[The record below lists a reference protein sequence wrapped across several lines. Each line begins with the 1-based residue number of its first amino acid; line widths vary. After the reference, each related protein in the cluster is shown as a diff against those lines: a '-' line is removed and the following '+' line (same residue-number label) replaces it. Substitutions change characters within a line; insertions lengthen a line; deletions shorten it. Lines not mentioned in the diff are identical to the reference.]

1 MSLPDKNGQLDNGSG
16 SDEPLPYR
24 PTPRLAVAI
33 TAQGVVAR
41 TGGLG
46 PDRPLTFAEIG
57 FMAALDAND
66 GVEAERLSKQ
76 FATASTSAAT
86 LVNSLRPGMWQRV
99 AERVLHFPS
108 RPDAQTPQV
117 APAPAAFADTDE
129 VLLRTPLPLFLLD
142 GLFTVVDH
150 DGFVSVGFTANELVA
165 VATFVDSPT
174 NVANAFARHQN
185 LGADALARP
194 AFDAAIAKA
203 VAAGLA
209 IHNGPFPEKMQL
221 LLLGDRPKFT
231 EVFLAHRDAQ
241 DAEEAAREAATGQKR
256 MRVLPVCR
264 DFDPPLGLGMVIAYA
279 KAYEDGVLDEH
290 YHFRTDWFWSDDSYV
305 EKFSAE
311 PAVYLFSNYMWNH
324 KANLEL
330 SEEIKKRSPR
340 SVIIH
345 GGPDTPQYPGD
356 DQNHFNNYPSVDVIV
371 RGEGEATLAETL
383 DKVRQVDFT
392 ADTPDLSPLTGVPG
406 ICFRGPDGMVRN
418 GDRDRIKELDII
430 PSPLLTGLF
439 DAYLDIPD
447 LPWLIET
454 NRGCPYGCT
463 FCDWGSAT
471 KSRIRKFDM
480 DRVYAEIDYTVKA
493 QASNLG
499 VTDANFGIFERDVD
513 ISKYVADQ
521 HVATGHPVTFGAN
534 FAKNTKKHLRHIIEI
549 MGDVGMFS
557 QGTLSLQTMDAGTL
571 KEIRRT
577 NIKTEKYDDLA
588 EEMRAAGLP
597 LMIELMFGLPG
608 STLESVKNDLQEC
621 IDREVR
627 ARMAPTVLLV
637 NSPMNAPEYREQ
649 SNIDTSI
656 PMGPGNQALVVQSD
670 SFSRDDYK
678 LMGIMR
684 GHFILFEELGT
695 LNHLSRVIRQEF
707 GTREVDFYQRLSNSV
722 VAQPGRFPHIDRF
735 LRYAPKG
742 MGPGGSWAPF
752 YAEIRQYLE
761 QVEKIEINPSIETAL
776 KVQHALVPTFGRS
789 FPVVVSLDHDYVA
802 WYRAMVREKRTN
814 RIDWA
819 AAVAKLSTY
828 GPGDLAIDDPD
839 DKVTNMLGMRE
850 YHLGFG
856 ADWQFETDLT
866 REGLLL

>member
-1 MSLPDKNGQLDNGSG
+1 MPA
-16 SDEPLPYR
+16 SDEIDEMPYR
-24 PTPRLAVAI
+24 PSARLAVAI
-33 TAQGVVAR
+33 TAQGAVLR
-41 TGGLG
+41 TAGLG
-46 PDRPLTFAEIG
+46 PDRELTYHELA
-57 FMAALDAND
+57 FMAAVDAND
-66 GVEAERLSKQ
+66 GRDAERLSNE
-76 FATASTSAAT
+76 FATDSISAT
-86 LVNSLRPGMWQRV
+86 DLMSLLRPGIWQRRPD
-99 AERVLHFPS
+99 RVVSFPS
-108 RPDAQTPQV
+108 RTPSPE
-117 APAPAAFADTDE
+117 AIAGSTFAETDE
-129 VLLRTPLPLFLLD
+129 LLLRTPLPLFLLD
-142 GLFTVVDH
+142 GFYSYVDH
-150 DGFVSVGFTANELVA
+150 DGFCSAQFSTSELLA
-165 VATFVDSPT
+165 IGEFVDTQASIG
-174 NVANAFARHQN
+174 AAFARHQN
-185 LGADALARP
+185 LGAVALDRAG
-194 AFDAAIAKA
+194 FDEAVAKAIAA
-203 VAAGLA
+203 NIA
-209 IHNGPFPEKMQL
+209 ILNGPFPEKMQL
-221 LLLGDRPKFT
+221 LLFGDRPKFT

-241 DAEEAAREAATGQKR
+241 DEQEAAREQATGQKR
-256 MRVLPVCR
+256 IRVLPVCR

-279 KAYEDGVLDEH
+279 KAYHDGALEEH

-324 KANLEL
+324 KANLDL
-330 SEEIKKRSPR
+330 SEQIKKRSPM

-356 DQNHFNNYPSVDVIV
+356 DQNHFNNFPSVDVIV

-383 DKVRQVDFT
+383 DKLRQVDFS
-392 ADTPDLSPLTGVPG
+392 ADTLDLTPLTGVDG
-406 ICFRGPDGMVRN
+406 ICFRGPDAMVRN
-418 GDRDRIKELDII
+418 DDRDRIKELDII

-439 DAYLDIPD
+439 DPYLDIPD

-471 KSRIRKFDM
+471 KSRIRKFDLE
-480 DRVYAEIDYTVKA
+480 RVYAEIDYTAKA
-493 QASNLG
+493 RASNLG

-513 ISKYVADQ
+513 ISQYVADK

-549 MGDVGMFS
+549 MGEVGMFS

-627 ARMAPTVLLV
+627 ARMAPTVMLV

-649 SNIDTSI
+649 SNVDTNI
-656 PMGPGNQALVVQSD
+656 PMGPGRQALVVQSD
-670 SFSRDDYK
+670 TFTKDDYK
-678 LMGIMR
+678 LMGILR

-707 GTREVDFYQRLSNSV
+707 GTREVDFYQRLSDTI
-722 VAQPGRFPHIDRF
+722 VARPEQFPHIDRF
-735 LRYAPKG
+735 VRYAPKG

-752 YAEIRQYLE
+752 YDEIRRFLTDVE
-761 QVEKIEINPSIETAL
+761 QIEINASIETAL
-776 KVQHALVPTFGRS
+776 KVQHALVPTYGRM
-789 FPVVVSLDHDYVA
+789 FPVVVPLEHDYVA

-819 AAVAKLSTY
+819 TAVPKLSTY
-828 GPGDLAIDDPD
+828 SPGDLAIDDPD
-839 DKVTNMLGMRE
+839 HKVTNNLGIRE